1 MRSAS
6 RSIVAV
12 VLLVVALARNSLTTM
27 GKPKGLRKPP
37 GAISSSSSPT
47 LTYALAAVVAL
58 ALLGLFVASTLS
70 DTTAPAPTPSPG
82 RAPHTSSP
90 SPATPSHLL
99 AAELAAAAEA
109 EAQNQPCGDRHE
121 MCEPWHKLGAC
132 RRAVKWQGA
141 SVGPPQMAQLCKRT
155 CGFCAGAAGRA
166 PLVRPEAKCQRDNT
180 TAAVP
185 QYELNALFENIMT
198 NPEYEKY
205 TPAALSKDP
214 WLLQLHDFLSEDE
227 AEAFI
232 RACDRMDRSLAG
244 DELSPVRTSFQC
256 WCNYGNCFADPLV
269 HRVVRR
275 INNLTGTAYNNGEDL
290 QARARAIL
298 RRATLRRAIC

>member
-1 MRSAS
+1 
-6 RSIVAV
+6 
-12 VLLVVALARNSLTTM
+12 
-27 GKPKGLRKPP
+27 
-37 GAISSSSSPT
+37 
-47 LTYALAAVVAL
+47 
-58 ALLGLFVASTLS
+58 
-70 DTTAPAPTPSPG
+70 
-82 RAPHTSSP
+82 
-90 SPATPSHLL
+90 
-99 AAELAAAAEA
+99 
-109 EAQNQPCGDRHE
+109 

-141 SVGPPQMAQLCKRT
+141 SVGPPQMTQLCKRT

-290 QARARAIL
+290 QARARNSSACNSSDFAI
-298 RRATLRRAIC
+298 R

>member
-1 MRSAS
+1 MR
-6 RSIVAV
+6 
-12 VLLVVALARNSLTTM
+12 L
-27 GKPKGLRKPP
+27 
-37 GAISSSSSPT
+37 
-47 LTYALAAVVAL
+47 
-58 ALLGLFVASTLS
+58 
-70 DTTAPAPTPSPG
+70 
-82 RAPHTSSP
+82 
-90 SPATPSHLL
+90 
-99 AAELAAAAEA
+99 
-109 EAQNQPCGDRHE
+109 
-121 MCEPWHKLGAC
+121 
-132 RRAVKWQGA
+132 
-141 SVGPPQMAQLCKRT
+141 
-155 CGFCAGAAGRA
+155 CAGAAGRA

-185 QYELNALFENIMT
+185 QYELNALFENIMA

-214 WLLQLHDFLSEDE
+214 WLIQLHDFLSEDE

-290 QARARAIL
+290 QARL
-298 RRATLRRAIC
+298 RNSS